1 MPRSSV
7 PPDKTQDS
15 FLPKQHDISSESFI
29 MSQFIDRTGRGIA
42 VASLLG
48 ALLTATV
55 SQASHAQ
62 TAVPAPATTAARSTA
77 VHVKHTDVD
86 RVEARITELHD
97 KLHVTTDQAT
107 LWASVAQAMRDSAK
121 TIHVGLADRSAHAK
135 TMTAVDDLKSYQ
147 ILANDHADGLKQL
160 IPAFE
165 ALYAAMTPAQQ
176 KNADRIFSEHQQH
189 KHV

>member
-1 MPRSSV
+1 MS
-7 PPDKTQDS
+7 
-15 FLPKQHDISSESFI
+15 HFI
-29 MSQFIDRTGRGIA
+29 NRAGRGVA
-42 VASLLG
+42 VASLLA
-48 ALLTATV
+48 ALLATTV
-55 SQASHAQ
+55 SSASHAQ
-62 TAVPAPATTAARSTA
+62 TAAATPATASASTPAAP
-77 VHVKHTDVD
+77 VKHAAVD

-97 KLHVTTDQAT
+97 KLHVTTDQAA

-121 TIHVGLADRSAHAK
+121 AVHVGLADRSAHAK

-165 ALYAAMTPAQQ
+165 ALYAAMTPVQQ
-176 KNADRIFSEHQQH
+176 KNADRVFSERQPH